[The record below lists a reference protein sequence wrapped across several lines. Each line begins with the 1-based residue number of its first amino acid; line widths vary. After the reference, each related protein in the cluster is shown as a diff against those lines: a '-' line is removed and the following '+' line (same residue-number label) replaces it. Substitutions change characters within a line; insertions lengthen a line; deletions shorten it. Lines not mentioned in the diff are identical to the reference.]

1 VPNTTPRRR
10 LLLRVLTAAGVAAAT
25 ALLAA
30 CGFSTDDSSDAGPP
44 EPETAGITLYAGRI
58 PASVGGA
65 IDAYEAKADR
75 DVETRFA
82 TSPDLAAA
90 IIEEGG
96 NSPADVFFAQDSSAL
111 EAVTDRGLLAKLPPD
126 ILRMVPPEFRDEQG
140 TWVGVSGRAR
150 VIAYNE
156 EVPRSELPDSPLDL
170 ADPRWR
176 GRVGWAPVT
185 ESMQAYVTALRLEY
199 GDERTREWLE
209 AMEEND
215 VQDYPNNVA
224 LRDAIAAGEVD
235 VGLLNHYYV
244 AQAIAAEGED
254 YPVDLYFP
262 PDDFGSLVLVTA
274 IGVLESSDRKD
285 EAFDFVR
292 EMLSPEAQEFFT
304 ASSKE
309 YPLAVDLEPD
319 PSLTVPLDEI
329 PAPEGELTDLEEI
342 QATIELMREAG
353 AL

>member
-1 VPNTTPRRR
+1 M
-10 LLLRVLTAAGVAAAT
+10 LGAALILAVAV
-25 ALLAA
+25 LAA
-30 CGFSTDDSSDAGPP
+30 CGFSTEDTSDGGPP
-44 EPETAGITLYAGRI
+44 EPETPGITLYAGRI

-65 IDAYEAKADR
+65 VDQYEAKVDR
-75 DVETRFA
+75 NVEARFA
-82 TSPDLAAA
+82 ASPDLASAL
-90 IIEEGG
+90 IEEGE

-111 EAVTDRGLLAKLPPD
+111 EAVSERGLLAKLPRD
-126 ILRMVPPEFRDEQG
+126 ILDEVPAKFRDPQG

-156 EVPRSELPDSPLDL
+156 DIPKSDLPDSPLDL
-170 ADPRWR
+170 AKPEWR
-176 GRVGWAPVT
+176 GRVGWSPVT
-185 ESMQAYVTALRLEY
+185 ESMQAYVTALRLAY

-215 VQDYPNNVA
+215 VQEYPNNVA
-224 LRDAIAAGEVD
+224 IRDAIAGGEID

-254 YPVDLYFP
+254 YPVKVHFP

-274 IGVLESSDRKD
+274 IGVLDSSEKKD

-292 EMLSPEAQEFFT
+292 EMLTPEAQEFFT

-309 YPLAVDLEPD
+309 YPLAGGVERD
-319 PSLTVPLDEI
+319 PSLTVPLEDI
-329 PAPEGELTDLEEI
+329 PAPSGELTDLEEI
-342 QATIELMREAG
+342 QQTIELMRETG